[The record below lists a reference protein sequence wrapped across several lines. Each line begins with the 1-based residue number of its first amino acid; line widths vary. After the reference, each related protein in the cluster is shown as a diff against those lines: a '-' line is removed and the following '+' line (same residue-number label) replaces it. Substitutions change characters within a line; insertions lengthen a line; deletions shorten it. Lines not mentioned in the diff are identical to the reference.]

1 MLVFLANL
9 PSNLFVEKVPAC
21 DTVIKRIKFCIYDD
35 DESVVMIVLRLPRM
49 AALLILSELTA

>member
-1 MLVFLANL
+1 M